1 MADIECHVAFVYWN
15 ALRGAY
21 VGLPAGIPVEA
32 IDRNV
37 LADRVLARG
46 LLDDEGYVHLR
57 VDPDHERGPDLYFR
71 YRIPDDAPAAI
82 DLATNTLAAPGFPI
96 PRAWETLSRHALED
110 PARPGIWVDL
120 AGDRIGAPHRPYVFD
135 VLEDAPRLRPGNLA
149 WPLIDGV
156 QTLRRLEALL
166 EAAEKSIH
174 IEVMLYYNDPI
185 GRRITDLLIRKARQG
200 VEVRLMFDV
209 RTTADSYRLYTLRR
223 VWVGGLIR
231 LPDEERASQLAEIK
245 EAEEAEKL
253 RGDTA
258 EIRAALAATP
268 NLRFLD
274 TSFPYVQIRPR
285 PPAGV
290 PPAYQELTA
299 SLPLFTVARID
310 HRKLIVVDGKAA
322 ILGGHNIGEEYLYDV
337 PFDPLRDA
345 SEEEWVKWHDV
356 MIEIQGP
363 AVRDAQGLFRERWVE
378 EGGDAFDLGP
388 RALGVGTD
396 PRHPYFPRLEAHL
409 GGAPVSIL
417 STTPGARFQIY
428 DDILG
433 RFARAERRILVEVA
447 YFTSR
452 EAWKHLQR
460 AAERGVK
467 VVCIL
472 ADEHNDSLEFLYAA
486 RLRYRDLL
494 RSGVEVYEYQ
504 RHMTHAKVVIV
515 DDVSIIGSANLNNA
529 GFFNHYEVSA
539 VIPDADFTA
548 GLAMDLFARD
558 LSHSRRIE
566 VEDVDALTAISAV
579 ARAYVKG
586 VVDVWF

>member
-21 VGLPAGIPVEA
+21 VGLPAGIPVEV

-46 LLDDEGYVHLR
+46 VLDDEGYVHLR
-57 VDPDHERGPDLYFR
+57 LDPDHERGPDLYFR

-82 DLATNTLAAPGFPI
+82 DLATNTLAASGFPI
-96 PRAWETLSRHALED
+96 PRAWETRSRYALED
-110 PARPGIWVDL
+110 PARPGYWGAL
-120 AGDRIGAPHRPYVFD
+120 AGYRIGAPHRPYVFD
-135 VLEDAPRLRPGNLA
+135 VLEEAPRLRPGNLA
-149 WPLIDGV
+149 RPLIDGV
-156 QTLRRLEALL
+156 ETGCRLEALL

-174 IEVMLYYNDPI
+174 VEVMLYFNDPI

-223 VWVGGLIR
+223 VWVGGLIN
-231 LPDEERASQLAEIK
+231 LPDEERAAQLAEA
-245 EAEEAEKL
+245 EAAEQAEKL

-268 NLRFLD
+268 GVRFLD

-285 PPAGV
+285 APAGA

-299 SLPLFTVARID
+299 SLPFFTVARID

-337 PFDPLRDA
+337 PFDPLREA

-363 AVRDAQGLFRERWVE
+363 AVRDAQSLFRERWVE

-396 PRHPYFPRLEAHL
+396 PRHPYFPRLE
-409 GGAPVSIL
+409 
-417 STTPGARFQIY
+417 
-428 DDILG
+428 
-433 RFARAERRILVEVA
+433 ERRTQKAGTLSGGEQQMCAIGRAMMARPRLLMLDEQSMGLAPIFVDRIFETIVAINQEGTPILLVEQNALMALDVA
-447 YFTSR
+447 SR
-452 EAWKHLQR
+452 GYVMQTGRIVLQGPASELKTNEQVR
-460 AAERGVK
+460 KTYLGEG
-467 VVCIL
+467 
-472 ADEHNDSLEFLYAA
+472 
-486 RLRYRDLL
+486 
-494 RSGVEVYEYQ
+494 
-504 RHMTHAKVVIV
+504 
-515 DDVSIIGSANLNNA
+515 
-529 GFFNHYEVSA
+529 
-539 VIPDADFTA
+539 
-548 GLAMDLFARD
+548 
-558 LSHSRRIE
+558 
-566 VEDVDALTAISAV
+566 
-579 ARAYVKG
+579 
-586 VVDVWF
+586 